1 MDGSEG
7 LNPTDRKRAG
17 LKVSIVCDTRRVLS
31 FMSFLSFAR
40 GSLLGS
46 SLLGSSLLSR
56 LILFQ
61 LMIMIQ
67 LHFDKPF
74 QRSNHSNL
82 PSNVWL
88 IRVMLERNELENVC
102 NMV

>member
-31 FMSFLSFAR
+31 FMSFARKLTAR
-40 GSLLGS
+40 GSLL
-46 SLLGSSLLSR
+46 LR

-74 QRSNHSNL
+74 QKSNHSNL

-88 IRVMLERNELENVC
+88 IRVMLGRNYPKNVC